1 MDGGGHSHGHSEHAV
16 QHSGSAMAFRHSP
29 ILLLLTD
36 GLTALLMY
44 NPRPILKTLQATSC
58 TRVECCSYLDTFLR
72 VLGGSISEVN
82 ETALS
87 LNCPFP
93 AALIL
98 IGPHLGLRCSST
110 FCRASAERRTS
121 ERGRSVLADAMLERA
136 EVQHQVDEIDVT
148 DHKSLLV
155 ACQIKVMSHS
165 VCILRASNAPD
176 LCNLFVL
183 FVVSSFILAL
193 EPFLR

>member
-1 MDGGGHSHGHSEHAV
+1 MLLISYYIFE
-16 QHSGSAMAFRHSP
+16 GS
-29 ILLLLTD
+29 
-36 GLTALLMY
+36 
-44 NPRPILKTLQATSC
+44 
-58 TRVECCSYLDTFLR
+58 
-72 VLGGSISEVN
+72 SIHEIN

-98 IGPHLGLRCSST
+98 IGPHLGLCCST

-121 ERGRSVLADAMLERA
+121 ERCQSVLADAMLERGRA

-155 ACQIKVMSHS
+155 ACQIIFMSHS
-165 VCILRASNAPD
+165 VCILRAFNTLN
-176 LCNLFVL
+176 LCNLFVM
-183 FVVSSFILAL
+183 FVVLSFSLQYGAVLVRYAKYCIQMVVNRTKYGRA
-193 EPFLR
+193 